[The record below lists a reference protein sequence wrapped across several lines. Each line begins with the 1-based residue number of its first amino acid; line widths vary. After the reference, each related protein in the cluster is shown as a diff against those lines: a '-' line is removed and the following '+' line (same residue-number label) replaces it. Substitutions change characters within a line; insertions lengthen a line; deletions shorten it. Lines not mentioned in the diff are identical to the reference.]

1 MGHGDVKCGLCN
13 MGHGDV
19 KNVTPGRALILQ
31 FFLCCGRRFMAFFY
45 SQNV

>member
-1 MGHGDVKCGLCN
+1 

-19 KNVTPGRALILQ
+19 KNGTPGRALILQ
-31 FFLCCGRRFMAFFY
+31 FSLCCGRRFIAFLN